1 MSNPKFAATAILLLA
16 SSFAVAGNATNAKMT
31 GIFSNLA
38 YSAQGGDMV
47 GVEVFITSDG
57 GAYYAIVQC
66 GAGRLG
72 APILVPVNIDVPQV
86 SFILPK
92 QNEANCPD
100 GEVKGTITTRGLRA
114 KIDDRDWPVYLP
126 RRKSY
131 WQ

>member
-1 MSNPKFAATAILLLA
+1 MSVPKLAAAATLLLV
-16 SSFAVAGNATNAKMT
+16 SYFAVAGNATKTKMT

-47 GVEVFITSDG
+47 GVEVFITSDRN
-57 GAYYAIVQC
+57 AFYAIVQC

-72 APILVPVNIDVPQV
+72 APILVSAIVDAPQI
-86 SFILPK
+86 SFTLPK
-92 QNEANCPD
+92 ENEANCPE
-100 GEVKGTITTRGLRA
+100 GEVRGTITAYGLRV
-114 KIDDRDWPVYLP
+114 KIEDRGWSEYLP

>member
-1 MSNPKFAATAILLLA
+1 MSVLKFAAAAILLLV
-16 SSFAVAGNATNAKMT
+16 SFFAVAGNAPKVKMT
-31 GIFSNLA
+31 GIFSSLA

-57 GAYYAIVQC
+57 GAYYALVQC

-72 APILVPVNIDVPQV
+72 APILVPVNIDAPQI

-92 QNEANCPD
+92 ENEANCPD
-100 GEVKGTITTRGLRA
+100 GEVKGTITMRGLRA
-114 KIDDRDWPVYLP
+114 KITDRDWPEYLP

>member
-1 MSNPKFAATAILLLA
+1 MFIRKLTAAALLVLA
-16 SSFAVAGNATNAKMT
+16 SSFAVASNATKAKVT
-31 GIFSNLA
+31 GIFSTLA

-57 GAYYAIVQC
+57 GAFYAIVQC

-72 APILVPVNIDVPQV
+72 APILVPAVVDAPQI
-86 SFILPK
+86 SFTLPK
-92 QNEANCPD
+92 ENEANCPD
-100 GEVKGTITTRGLRA
+100 GEVKGTITARGLRA
-114 KIDDRDWPVYLP
+114 KIADRDWPEYLP